1 MERGT
6 ASRSQKARLLLPML
20 LRDPV
25 QLGQRVRT
33 ILESRAD
40 RLVSHPGHYRPQG
53 LEATIAGI
61 CSAVDADV
69 LGHLDEPALAEIT
82 ADVRARV
89 ARNEGRG
96 PFAQYLNADPAL
108 AHLCYAVVRAMRPAV
123 VLETG
128 VGYGVTSAFILQALE
143 ANGAGVLHSVDLA
156 PLALGAEHSVGSL
169 IPPDLRARWRL
180 HRGGSRT
187 ILPRLLPSIAPVDV
201 FVHDSVHT
209 YWHMAWELRT
219 VRRHLAPQGAVLS
232 DDVEGNRAFEEFVT
246 RESPAFWAAVQEVEK
261 PGLCGVALFIGE
273 RG

>member
-20 LRDPV
+20 VRDPV

-53 LEATIAGI
+53 LDAALAGI
-61 CSAVDADV
+61 GSALGADV
-69 LGHLDEPALAEIT
+69 AGHLEEPALAEIT
-82 ADVRARV
+82 AGVRARV

-108 AHLCYAVVRAMRPAV
+108 ARLCYAVVRAMRPAV

-128 VGYGVTSAFILQALE
+128 VGYGVTSAFILKALE

-156 PLALGAEHSVGSL
+156 PLAPRAEDSVGAL

-187 ILPRLLPSIAPVDV
+187 LLPGLLPTVAPVDV

-209 YWHMAWELRT
+209 YWHMGWELRT
-219 VRRHLAPQGAVLS
+219 VRRHSAPRGAVLS
-232 DDVEGNRAFEEFVT
+232 DDVEGNRAFEEFVS

-261 PGLCGVALFIGE
+261 PGLCGVAVFTGE
-273 RG
+273 RP